1 MSKKFGDL
9 EKEIKKKDEKINQLE
24 KTIEN
29 LVEKQKSLSFDVDD
43 LQQYSQRNCLFFYG
57 ANESNGENT
66 NEILIKTSSEE
77 LGFKIEED
85 DLDRSHGLG
94 KPKRK
99 DNKPRPIIVKLTR
112 YAVRREILMNKSKLK
127 GKGLLMTESLTSSRM
142 QYQMKLKKIW
152 RKKCLDI

>member
-9 EKEIKKKDEKINQLE
+9 EKEIKKNDEKINQLE

-29 LVEKQKSLSFDVDD
+29 LVEKQKSLSSDVDD
-43 LQQYSQRNCLFFYG
+43 LQQYSQRNCLVFYG

-66 NEILIKTSSEE
+66 NKILIKTFSEE
-77 LGFKIEED
+77 LGFEIEED

-99 DNKPRPIIVKLTR
+99 DNKPRPIL
-112 YAVRREILMNKSKLK
+112 EEKS
-127 GKGLLMTESLTSSRM
+127 
-142 QYQMKLKKIW
+142 
-152 RKKCLDI
+152 